1 MAIGDGTTEP
11 RPSPS
16 PNAEPPSEPDTED
29 SAASG
34 KPTKS
39 DRVVS
44 AFESYLPIG
53 VVGVVLIA
61 IIAPPILNFLRD
73 ETVSG
78 VVKAISIVAIIA
90 FLVITAM
97 TIVLALRK
105 RSGAVE
111 RWTNAVGLLF
121 VASLAGILPV
131 VLLERG
137 EQLFLV
143 KVTVIMLL
151 AMIPGFLYLQ
161 FLAVRGQTL
170 WEEFVE
176 NLRLLDIKQYG
187 APPSGPWADLSNDLY
202 AKKFEAV
209 YGPVRIGRRAQDGEV
224 KTRLRPRRSQGET
237 LVPML
242 WVTLLLAIGWTLII
256 GPDPVR
262 TAPWLREFTVSL
274 PVFVDPQSLM
284 FGFIGAYF
292 YTVQMVVRR
301 FFQDDLKADAYINA
315 LQRIVAVALII
326 SVLSFVWPDSW
337 SDDALVAVAFFIGI
351 FPQIGID
358 LLWEV
363 IKSFGVA
370 KLRPS
375 MTSDYP
381 LSELDGLNVFY
392 ESRMLEEGIEDMQNL
407 ATADLVSLMLTT
419 RIPLGRLIDWIDQSC
434 LYLRLPP
441 NEQSGAQDREI
452 LRCFSIRSATDLE
465 QATKGA
471 NGAAIRA
478 AMDRNS
484 SHGDGRIDAMLATLA
499 TEPNLKHVRAWKG
512 RPLNQNEYG
521 VQQAKVESREK
532 VGEQASVSRAVP
544 FSVRLRHVLSSV
556 RLALHSQ
563 L

>member
-1 MAIGDGTTEP
+1 MAIGEGSAEAPTLPAPNADEEP
-11 RPSPS
+11 RE
-16 PNAEPPSEPDTED
+16 PNMQDP
-29 SAASG
+29 AA
-34 KPTKS
+34 TKDPRQS

-44 AFESYLPIG
+44 AIERYSPIG
-53 VVGVVLIA
+53 VVAVVAII
-61 IIAPPILNFLRD
+61 IIAPSVINFLRD
-73 ETVSG
+73 ETVPG
-78 VVKAISIVAIIA
+78 VVKATTVAVIFI
-90 FLVITAM
+90 LVAVAAM
-97 TIVLALRK
+97 MIMLALRK

-111 RWTNAVGLLF
+111 RWTNAFGLLI
-121 VASLAGILPV
+121 VASLAGVVPV
-131 VLLERG
+131 ISLERG

-143 KVTVIMLL
+143 KLTVILLL

-176 NLRLLDIKQYG
+176 NLRLLNIHQYG
-187 APPSGPWADLSNDLY
+187 KPPSGPWVDLSDNLY

-209 YGPVRIGRRAQDGEV
+209 YGPVRIGGRAKNGQTKTPRR
-224 KTRLRPRRSQGET
+224 PRSQGET

-242 WVTLLLAIGWTLII
+242 WVTLLLAIGWTLVIS
-256 GPDPVR
+256 PDPVR
-262 TAPWLREFTVSL
+262 TAPWLRQFTVSL
-274 PVFVDPQSLM
+274 PVFVDPQGLT

-315 LQRIVAVALII
+315 LQRIVAVALIV
-326 SVLSFVWPDSW
+326 SVLSFVWPESW
-337 SDDALVAVAFFIGI
+337 SEDALVTVAFFIGI

-358 LLWEV
+358 LLWEL

-441 NEQSGAQDREI
+441 NEQGGAQDREI

-465 QATKGA
+465 QATKDA
-471 NGAAIRA
+471 SGAALRA
-478 AMDRNS
+478 AIDRHS
-484 SHGDGRIDAMLATLA
+484 THGDGRIDAMLATLA
-499 TEPNLKHVRAWKG
+499 TEPNLTHVRAWKR
-512 RPLNQNEYG
+512 RPLNENEYG
-521 VQQAKVESREK
+521 VEHAKVESREA
-532 VGEQASVSRAVP
+532 VGERASVSRRVP
-544 FSVRLRHVLSSV
+544 FSVRVRHAFSSAG
-556 RLALHSQ
+556 LALHD
-563 L
+563 